1 MNGPSKDVF
10 LCHTSADKK
19 NFVEPLIAELE
30 KRGITYWYDK
40 AEVKWGDRIPTKID
54 EGLKISKFV
63 VVFLS
68 ENFIGRN
75 WPEAELSS
83 ALSRENEKGE
93 IVVLPLILGD
103 RNLVLEKY
111 QLLRGKKCLEWNRGV
126 SAIAEELQSRLPP
139 IRGAG
144 NSASKMSRKA
154 TPEALASDK
163 QLQNELLKM
172 GALLVDLRDTPQGL
186 SFASQ
191 LLNGFVNIL
200 MRKYGIPTRDD
211 ATDVDAFLR
220 ETRSADH
227 SSLVLKAE
235 MQRAAVSLNG
245 FQDTV
250 AATKHLLDTRPNR
263 PDFGERVWGNLT
275 SLFGDVTKLLVTER
289 ASQASNV
296 LQLIARGE
304 SRSVEFK
311 SSMQWDTKEQRLN
324 PELRKALAKELSG
337 FMNSE
342 GGTLLIGVNPDGDI
356 LGLQKDIETIPG
368 RDLDSLERL
377 FHETVCNHCGN
388 DCYEYITGA
397 NFVPV
402 YDKTILVV
410 TVSRSAKPMYYVDGE
425 KVLLYVRI
433 GNATRPFNVREAI
446 EYFQQHWQK
455 PVPTHTVT
463 T

>member
-1 MNGPSKDVF
+1 VNGPSKDVF

-40 AEVKWGDRIPTKID
+40 AEVKWGDRLSTKID

-63 VVFLS
+63 LVFLS
-68 ENFIGRN
+68 KDFIGRD

-93 IVVLPLILGD
+93 VVVLPLILAD

-111 QLLRGKKCLEWNRGV
+111 QLLRGKKCLEWSRGA

-139 IRGAG
+139 IREAVD
-144 NSASKMSRKA
+144 SATKRLRKA
-154 TPEALASDK
+154 PHPPASEK

-186 SFASQ
+186 SFAPQ

-220 ETRSADH
+220 ETGSADH
-227 SSLVLKAE
+227 PGLMLKTD
-235 MQRAAVSLNG
+235 MQRAAVSLNR
-245 FQDTV
+245 FQGTV
-250 AATKHLLDTRPNR
+250 AATKRLLDEGPDR
-263 PDFGERVWGNLT
+263 PDFGETVWGNLT
-275 SLFGDVTKLLVTER
+275 SLFGDVAKVLVTER
-289 ASQASNV
+289 ESQATNV

-311 SSMQWDTKEQRLN
+311 SSMQWDTKKQRLN
-324 PELRKALAKELSG
+324 PEVRKALAKEVSG

-342 GGTLLIGVNPDGDI
+342 GGTLLIGVGPNGDI
-356 LGLQKDIETIPG
+356 LGLEKDIETIPG
-368 RDLDSLERL
+368 RNLDSLERL

-388 DCYEYITGA
+388 DCYEYVTGT
-397 NFVPV
+397 NFVSV
-402 YDKTILVV
+402 YDKTVLLV
-410 TVSRSAKPMYYVDGE
+410 TVGRSAKPMYYVDGE
-425 KVLLYVRI
+425 RVLFYVRI

-455 PVPTHTVT
+455 PVPTA
-463 T
+463 